1 MSILEDILEKHARKN
16 DVDLSLIHEIIE
28 TQKKYDS
35 KDAADITN
43 RRKKLKEILD
53 KLPR

>member
-16 DVDLSLIHEIIE
+16 DVELSLIHEIISF
-28 TQKKYDS
+28 QKTYEG
-35 KDAADITN
+35 KDAAVVTN

-53 KLPR
+53 KLRK

>member
-28 TQKKYDS
+28 TQKKQQAVIPMKQKIKNWID
-35 KDAADITN
+35 
-43 RRKKLKEILD
+43 R
-53 KLPR
+53 